1 MFISRIMARQKLV
14 LSLLLIGCTST
25 PRPSTAPGPDRII
38 ATDENMGVTVRS
50 PNDPG
55 PVPVTLPASAD
66 SVMRA
71 VELSYNFL
79 KVPITYSDRATGEQ
93 GNKKFVMSRMFDRRA
108 ISDYLNCG
116 DDPLRGP
123 NANFYPV
130 TVSLV
135 TRALPVEANKTLV
148 QTNFSGY
155 TSKPSNS
162 GAIYCASTGALE
174 LHIAE
179 MVASRITPGH

>member
-1 MFISRIMARQKLV
+1 MLKNKVFLSLV
-14 LSLLLIGCTST
+14 LAGCASST
-25 PRPSTAPGPDRII
+25 RPSSAPGPDRII

-55 PVPVTLPASAD
+55 PLPVALPASLD

-71 VELSYNFL
+71 VEESYKFL

-93 GNKKFVMSRMFDRRA
+93 GNKKFVMSRMFDHRS

-116 DDPLRGP
+116 DDPLRGQ
-123 NANFYPV
+123 NANFFPV

-135 TRALPVEANKTLV
+135 TRAVVVDATKTTV
-148 QTNFSGY
+148 QTAFSGS

-162 GAIYCASTGALE
+162 GVIYCASTGMLE
-174 LHIAE
+174 QHIAD
-179 MVASRITPGH
+179 MVRSRVTPGH